1 MQGMR
6 LATGLLCVSLAM
18 VAAGEGPL
26 RVFLSGPASDA
37 LTAFEQGLSTPTSS
51 VSITESASQA
61 DILLPVG
68 DGAFAA
74 VSPGSPVFA
83 VRVSRRVL
91 DQRRADGCRCSGI
104 YAGARPSDQLA
115 LVEALLPR
123 AHRVGVVLS
132 RQNRFLENEL
142 AEAAADRIAL
152 RVEIVVSAEQLPV
165 ALSRLLPAVDVLLLL
180 PDPMLFNAETA
191 RLLLLTSYRQGRP
204 VVGPDNA
211 FVRAGSLA
219 SIDASTRDV
228 VSHTLA
234 VLEGYTA
241 GRLPPPDYA
250 ARTISINPHVART
263 YGVRETDTEALAES
277 IWGQQ

>member
-61 DILLPVG
+61 DFLLPVG

-74 VSPGSPVFA
+74 VSSGSPVFA

-123 AHRVGVVLS
+123 ARRVGVVLS
-132 RQNRFLENEL
+132 RQNRFLEKEL

-152 RVEIVVSAEQLPV
+152 RVEIVDSAEQLPV

-180 PDPMLFNAETA
+180 PDPTLFNAETA

>member
-74 VSPGSPVFA
+74 VSSGSPVFA

-123 AHRVGVVLS
+123 ARRVGVVLS
-132 RQNRFLENEL
+132 RQNRFLEREL

-152 RVEIVVSAEQLPV
+152 RVEIVDSAEQLPV

>member
-1 MQGMR
+1 
-6 LATGLLCVSLAM
+6 M

-74 VSPGSPVFA
+74 VSSGSPVFA

-123 AHRVGVVLS
+123 ARRVGVVLS
-132 RQNRFLENEL
+132 RQNRFLEKEL

-152 RVEIVVSAEQLPV
+152 RVEIVDSAEQLPV